1 MPLVQKM
8 AARMLLAAGVL
19 PFVSAAA
26 EHNSSR
32 WEKSIARFEAA
43 DKKEM
48 PKPGGVLFIGSSSIR
63 LWKTLKDDIPGV
75 AVVRRGFGGSQIADS
90 VHFAG
95 RIVHPYQPRQI
106 VMYAGDND
114 VASGKSPEAV
124 LADFQTFVKVV
135 HAKLPKTRIAFIA
148 IKPSIARWKLSGKMS
163 EANALVHGVCAKDKR
178 LDFIDIWQSMLGQDG
193 KPKPNLFVKDGLHLN
208 ANGYA
213 LWTSIVKPYLAKRE

>member
-1 MPLVQKM
+1 
-8 AARMLLAAGVL
+8 
-19 PFVSAAA
+19 
-26 EHNSSR
+26 
-32 WEKSIARFEAA
+32 
-43 DKKEM
+43 
-48 PKPGGVLFIGSSSIR
+48 
-63 LWKTLKDDIPGV
+63 
-75 AVVRRGFGGSQIADS
+75 

-148 IKPSIARWKLSGKMS
+148 IKPSIARWKLSGKMAQ
-163 EANALVHGVCAKDKR
+163 ANALVHGVCAKDKR

>member
-1 MPLVQKM
+1 MT
-8 AARMLLAAGVL
+8 ARLLLTAGVL

-26 EHNSSR
+26 EHDSSR

-63 LWKTLKDDIPGV
+63 LWKTLKGDFPGV

-148 IKPSIARWKLSGKMS
+148 IKPSIARWKLSGKMAQ
-163 EANALVHGVCAKDKR
+163 ANALVHGVCAKDKR